1 VHRRPLATTA
11 ATVAADEDLERMIS
25 NQIATTSGFQLGI
38 QKRQLP
44 ADAKLVGSSP
54 R

>member
-11 ATVAADEDLERMIS
+11 AADQDLERMIS
-25 NQIATTSGFQLGI
+25 NQIATTSGFQLEI
-38 QKRQLP
+38 RKRQLP

-54 R
+54 K